1 MHSRW
6 TVSGRNG
13 SFSVVIKKNPF
24 NQQQASYF
32 SYLRRYKDSEATEGR
47 VRFDD
52 FLRHEHRLVENEF
65 FMAGLRAEGK
75 TRGGAMPSLIKQQ
88 RDLRALLLIEE
99 EEVTPAEKFV
109 GLVKHTKA
117 EMQGPTGARVRDD
130 DAGMIGL

>member
-1 MHSRW
+1 M
-6 TVSGRNG
+6 
-13 SFSVVIKKNPF
+13 
-24 NQQQASYF
+24 
-32 SYLRRYKDSEATEGR
+32 EGR

-99 EEVTPAEKFV
+99 EESISTPAEKFV
-109 GLVKHTKA
+109 EHVKRAKA

-130 DAGMIGL
+130 DDMVAI

>member
-1 MHSRW
+1 MHSRR
-6 TVSGRNG
+6 TASGRSG

-32 SYLRRYKDSEATEGR
+32 SYLRRYKDSEAMEGR

-65 FMAGLRAEGK
+65 FIAGLRAEGK

-99 EEVTPAEKFV
+99 EEVTPAEKFI
-109 GLVKHTKA
+109 GRVKRAKA

-130 DAGMIGL
+130 DDMVAI